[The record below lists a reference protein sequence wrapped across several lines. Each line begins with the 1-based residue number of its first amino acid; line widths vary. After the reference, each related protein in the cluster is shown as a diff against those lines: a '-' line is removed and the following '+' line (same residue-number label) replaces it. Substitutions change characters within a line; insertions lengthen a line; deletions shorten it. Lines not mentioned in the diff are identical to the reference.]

1 MIHVVYVMHPGG
13 MCLLE
18 HRFGELELNPL
29 LISGFFSAIRE
40 FAKMLTGGK
49 GEARVI
55 EMGEFFITFAAGE
68 YVAVAAIVEKTD
80 NRLQVLNALEKI
92 IEGFTKNFKEVIR
105 EWDGKLVFFSFV
117 AEINLLLKNGLVGE
131 TATPTPRLKRKL
143 PRLMVKIGQISENE
157 YRIAFQCNGKQT
169 PAEIAQVVEM
179 LQHDVEAILHKLN
192 KLGLIEY
199 ASSL

>member
-18 HRFGELELNPL
+18 HKFGELELDPL
-29 LISGFFSAIRE
+29 LVSGFFSAIRE
-40 FAKMLTGGK
+40 FAKMLSGGK

-55 EMGEFFITFAAGE
+55 EMGDFFITFAAGE
-68 YVAVAAIVEKTD
+68 YASVAAVVDKTD

-92 IEGFTKNFKEVIR
+92 IEGFTDQFKSVLR
-105 EWDGKLVFFSFV
+105 DWDGKLVFFSYV
-117 AEINLLLKNGLVGE
+117 ADLNVLLKNGKVGE
-131 TATPTPRLKRKL
+131 TGIPTPRLKRKL
-143 PRLMVKIGQISENE
+143 PRLMVKIGQITEEE
-157 YRIAFQCNGKQT
+157 YRIAYQCNGNQT
-169 PAEIAQVVEM
+169 PEQIAQIVEM

-199 ASSL
+199 N